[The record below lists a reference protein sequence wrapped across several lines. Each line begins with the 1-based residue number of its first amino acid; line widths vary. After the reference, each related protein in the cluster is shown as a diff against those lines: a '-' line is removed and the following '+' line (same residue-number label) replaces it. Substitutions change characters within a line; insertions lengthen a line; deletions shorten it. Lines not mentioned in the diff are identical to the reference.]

1 MPATP
6 YVTPQSLIDTFGE
19 AELVQLTD
27 RADPRAYAVDTEVA
41 QRACDRAI
49 AEIDGH
55 LRARYRLPLS
65 AVPAL
70 LPFLALDL
78 AHFYLCVS
86 EPTTIVQT
94 RFDVAQKTLRSIQ
107 RGDHPLG
114 IDAAGVDVADAP
126 QDLPQFCS
134 GQKDFARGGW

>member
-6 YVTPQSLIDTFGE
+6 YVTPQSLIDAFGE
-19 AELVQLTD
+19 AELVVLTD

-55 LRARYRLPLS
+55 LRARYKLPLS
-65 AVPAL
+65 AVPVL

-78 AHFYLCVS
+78 AHFYLFVS

-94 RFDVAQKTLRSIQ
+94 RFDVAQKTLRAIQ
-107 RGDHPLG
+107 RGEQPLG
-114 IDAAGVDVADAP
+114 IDQAGADVVDAP
-126 QDLPQFCS
+126 QDLPAFAS
-134 GQKDFARGGW
+134 GPKDFARGAW